1 MPMAWCQEAEN
12 RESDADSREQQ
23 TVLEPFI
30 LSELYK
36 VFIADL
42 IYICLLCNS
51 LRLS

>member
-12 RESDADSREQQ
+12 RESDTDSREQQ

-36 VFIADL
+36 VFIDL
-42 IYICLLCNS
+42 IYICSLCNS
-51 LRLS
+51 PRLS